1 VADLERQ
8 HDSAGPHERE
18 PAAACR
24 PYLLVVS
31 GPQFGELLDLEP
43 GAEVVLGRGADSGF
57 LAADDGISRRHASLL
72 ARADEALLRDLESQ
86 NGTWVDGARIA
97 VAPLRDGQCFSLGSH
112 TSLRFVGADHPE
124 AELQRRL
131 AQGALREPLT
141 GLYSRRHFLERLTA
155 ELAASQRHGRPL
167 SLLLID
173 LDHLKRINEA
183 HGLGGG
189 DEVLRSVARV
199 VQGAVRKEEV
209 VARYGSEEL
218 AVLVRDTGLSGARV
232 LAERIR
238 KAVHKARAAHQGRE
252 IAVTVSL
259 GVTVSQ
265 GLTAFEPGRTE
276 QQILEAAERAL
287 LRAKQMGR
295 NTVVAAPA
303 AGS

>member
-8 HDSAGPHERE
+8 PISAGPQRRE
-18 PAAACR
+18 PDAAGR
-24 PYLLVVS
+24 PGLLVIS
-31 GPQFGELLDLEP
+31 GPQFGDLLDLEP
-43 GAEVVLGRGADSGF
+43 GVELVLGRRADSGF
-57 LAADDGISRRHASLL
+57 LAADDGISRRHAALV
-72 ARADEALLRDLESQ
+72 ARADDALLRDLDSQ
-86 NGTWVDGARIA
+86 NGTWVGGARVAEA
-97 VAPLRDGQCFSLGSH
+97 VLPDGHCFSLGVH
-112 TSLRFVGADHPE
+112 TTLRFVGADHPE

-141 GLYSRRHFLERLTA
+141 GLYNRRHFLERLTA
-155 ELAASQRHGRPL
+155 ELAASQRHGRAL
-167 SLLLID
+167 SLLLLD
-173 LDHLKRINEA
+173 LDHLKRVNEA

-189 DEVLRSVARV
+189 DEALRSVARV
-199 VQGAVRKEEV
+199 VQSTARKEDV
-209 VARYGSEEL
+209 VARFGGEEL
-218 AVLVRDTGLSGARV
+218 AVLARDTGLSGARA

-238 KAVHKARAAHQGRE
+238 KAVHKARALHQGRE

-276 QQILEAAERAL
+276 QQILEAAERSL

-303 AGS
+303 AGA